1 MQNQMF
7 SISDTI
13 RPILEQHGIP
23 RHERQNILKHLNLNS
38 YVFTH
43 LKLSKS
49 LSKNTKKSK

>member
-23 RHERQNILKHLNLNS
+23 RHERQNILKHL
-38 YVFTH
+38 
-43 LKLSKS
+43 KLVWEFE
-49 LSKNTKKSK
+49 